1 MTTFTYLNRDGAEHR
16 SDRMLL
22 PDELPP
28 AWQNGALARVMQDDR
43 VLFDAVAQAAVQ
55 ASPATVQAPASS
67 PAIVQAPAPVQAS
80 PATTSAA
87 GVKPVSGGFGG
98 GGDVVDDEAKRRIEA
113 QHASLNGA
121 GVTVNASQQVAASG
135 TRMMGIGYATQAQRA
150 REHGDKLR
158 ASDAI
163 DAIVACVE
171 DEKRR
176 DVVVSAA
183 DVARNLTSNGKLTV
197 YGHRLSVNAVRGLSA
212 RCESPMSAYVLGLYE
227 RIVANV
233 GEAKTLESVKDD
245 GTRPSPED
253 LARAKSLRALAHDD
267 RAKMADVLCYEL
279 TRAGDTRMT
288 LRMRDA
294 GPCDVYAALGP
305 AYGKA
310 DAPDVLPK
318 VRDSLPSDAR
328 ATWSYDPTSTAWE
341 LRASIWTPTP
351 VAEQAIGEAFEGWV
365 SYRSKD
371 NGGSRLHGGGGVT
384 LIRCYNA
391 SVYEAK
397 GSEVAR
403 IHRGKILDDVAAMT
417 KGALHAI
424 DALCTAWGRTRNAEV
439 EIPSGVTIEQAI
451 PGFWRSLL
459 TDTRELAGVLPG
471 RKVERVAQLTSA
483 YFAER
488 RDTSRV
494 TRADFA
500 QGWTRHIQSEPAD
513 VRRDAEA
520 AIGSWLVSS
529 TRPLR
534 CDLPTTPAKG

>member
-1 MTTFTYLNRDGAEHR
+1 MSTFTYVNRDGAEHGA
-16 SDRMLL
+16 DRLLL

-28 AWQNGALARVMQDDR
+28 AWQNGALARIMQDGR
-43 VLFDAVAQAAVQ
+43 VLFDAVAQASAVASSAPALVQ
-55 ASPATVQAPASS
+55 ASPAPVQAPASS
-67 PAIVQAPAPVQAS
+67 PEPA
-80 PATTSAA
+80 TSAA
-87 GVKPVSGGFGG
+87 GAKPVSGGFGG
-98 GGDVVDDEAKRRIEA
+98 GANVVDPEAKARIEA
-113 QHASLNGA
+113 QHATLNGA

-135 TRMMGIGYATQAQRA
+135 TRMMQIGYETQAARA

-158 ASDAI
+158 ATEAI

-171 DEKRR
+171 AEKRR

-197 YGHRLSVNAVRGLSA
+197 YEHRLSVNAVRGLSA

-227 RIVANV
+227 RIVGYVSAAKAL
-233 GEAKTLESVKDD
+233 EAVKDD
-245 GTRPSPED
+245 GTKPSAAD
-253 LARAKSLRALAHDD
+253 LDRAKTLRGQAHDD
-267 RAKMADVLCYEL
+267 RAKMADVLRYEL
-279 TRAGDTRMT
+279 MRAGDTRMT

-294 GPCDVYAALGP
+294 GPVDVYAALGP
-305 AYGKA
+305 AYGRA

-328 ATWSYDPTSTAWE
+328 ATWSYDPVSTAWE
-341 LRASIWTPTP
+341 LRASIWTLTP

-371 NGGSRLHGGGGVT
+371 NGGGRLHGGGGVT
-384 LIRCYNA
+384 LLRCYNA
-391 SVYEAK
+391 SVYEAL
-397 GSEVAR
+397 GATVAR
-403 IHRGKILDDVAAMT
+403 VHRGKILDDVAAMT
-417 KGALHAI
+417 RGALSAI
-424 DALCTAWGRTRNAEV
+424 DALCEAWGRTRNAEV

-500 QGWTRHIQSEPAD
+500 QGWTRHIQGEDAE

-520 AIGSWLVSS
+520 AIGTWLVSS
-529 TRPLR
+529 KRPLR
-534 CDLPTTPAKG
+534 CDLPTPATK

>member
-1 MTTFTYLNRDGAEHR
+1 MSTFTYVNRDGAEHGA
-16 SDRMLL
+16 DRLLL

-28 AWQNGALARVMQDDR
+28 AWQNGALARIVHDGR
-43 VLFDAVAQAAVQ
+43 VLFDAAVQ
-55 ASPATVQAPASS
+55 AAAVASPAPAPVQAPASS
-67 PAIVQAPAPVQAS
+67 PAPVQAS
-80 PATTSAA
+80 PEPATSAA

-98 GGDVVDDEAKRRIEA
+98 GADVVDDEAKRRIEA
-113 QHASLNGA
+113 QHATLNAA
-121 GVTVNASQQVAASG
+121 GVTVNAAQQVAASG
-135 TRMMGIGYATQAQRA
+135 TRMMGIGYATQAARA
-150 REHGDKLR
+150 REHGDKMR
-158 ASDAI
+158 ASEAI

-171 DEKRR
+171 AEKRR

-183 DVARNLTSNGKLTV
+183 DVARNLVSNGKLTV

-227 RIVANV
+227 RIVGYV
-233 GEAKTLESVKDD
+233 TEAKAIEA
-245 GTRPSPED
+245 RPVALREAGD
-253 LARAKSLRALAHDD
+253 ADRVTSLRALAHDD

-279 TRAGDTRMT
+279 TRAGDTKMT
-288 LRMRDA
+288 LRMRDE

-305 AYGKA
+305 AYGRA

-371 NGGSRLHGGGGVT
+371 NGGGRLHGGGGVT

-391 SVYEAK
+391 SVYEAL
-397 GSEVAR
+397 GATVAR
-403 IHRGKILDDVAAMT
+403 VHRGRILDDVAAMT
-417 KGALHAI
+417 RGALSAI
-424 DALCTAWGRTRNAEV
+424 DALCAAWGRTRNVEV

-471 RKVERVAQLTSA
+471 RKVERVAQLTRS
-483 YFAER
+483 YFDER

-500 QGWTRHIQSEPAD
+500 QGWTRHIQSEPAE

-520 AIGSWLVSS
+520 AIGTWLVSS

-534 CDLPTTPAKG
+534 CDLPTTPAK